1 MKLNEMNT
9 KELYKIAQEK
19 NIPNRSKMRKAELI
33 EALKPFFKKVSQYEL
48 AKNFIQNHK
57 NKNNRQTFQPLRLK
71 NLQFFA
77 SRQTETKNNYKNYI
91 KQCARKFILDNG
103 FGLADSPENIMS
115 TLKYVALPPKNFM
128 IEDIQKEIRHIKEKE
143 LVLT

>member
-1 MKLNEMNT
+1 MKLNEMKT

-19 NIPNRSKMRKAELI
+19 NIPNRSKMKKAELI

-57 NKNNRQTFQPLRLK
+57 NKNNRQTFQPLKLK

-77 SRQTETKNNYKNYI
+77 SKQTETKNNYRNYI
-91 KQCARKFILDNG
+91 KKCARKFILDNG
-103 FGLADSPENIMS
+103 FRATDSLENIMN
-115 TLKYVALPPKNFM
+115 TLNDIAIPPKSFM
-128 IEDIQKEIRHIKEKE
+128 IEDIQKEIRYIKEKE
-143 LVLT
+143 LVLS